1 MEVLQTSP
9 LDHLGTAP
17 QLTSISQI
25 HPLRLAKQSAVC
37 ITRRGSPFR
46 LSPSAFW
53 PRDVGCRRLVKRKPH
68 NAEAAGKVLCVRSRL
83 GRTHKLEGKAYTS
96 TSRRYRADSS
106 GGVGLM

>member
-25 HPLRLAKQSAVC
+25 HPPRQPLSLIAFCFLAARRRL
-37 ITRRGSPFR
+37 
-46 LSPSAFW
+46 
-53 PRDVGCRRLVKRKPH
+53 RRLVKRKPH
-68 NAEAAGKVLCVRSRL
+68 SAEAAGKVLCVRSRL